1 MNKMNFQSDPSPRLG
16 RHILADFYQAQNL
29 IAPAQ
34 VAQLLSDAAAAADAT
49 VLDLKLH
56 DFGEGFGYT
65 GFALLAESHI
75 SVHTW
80 PEHDYVAID
89 IFMCGQSDAEKA
101 LAVLRAYF
109 APGEERIQIL
119 GRGQVPQ
126 VADKK
131 APV

>member
-1 MNKMNFQSDPSPRLG
+1 MNKVGFRSEPPARLG
-16 RHILADFYQAQNL
+16 RHILADFYQARHL
-29 IAPAQ
+29 TAPDR
-34 VAQLLSDAAAAADAT
+34 VKQLLSEAARAANAT

-101 LAVLRAYF
+101 LDVLRAYF
-109 APGEERIQIL
+109 APDDERIQML
-119 GRGQVPQ
+119 DRGQLPQ
-126 VADKK
+126 VAESEIS
-131 APV
+131 V